1 MQFNA
6 EFQQKVVEI
15 FNNLLAAN
23 MTLSGQEKNAIQV
36 SFNNNLANI
45 LMYLQQM
52 QEAKAQVGQTLYT
65 SAVQNILANFISQTQ
80 MQLRQSV
87 PQTAAY
93 PGYLAGIN
101 TIPVGQ
107 PLWNQA
113 GWGQNIPM
121 GGMQPQP
128 QPVFRPVMAPPQQ
141 SFMSQ
146 PGATA
151 GLYST
156 GVQMPQSQ
164 QPQTQQKVVLTSQ
177 APEAAATK
185 PATTQT
191 VEKVDYREPIK
202 TNESEINGGD
212 KYLRIRKRIFTCSDN
227 HKAIDISVWVKKPTA
242 FPRQIVDD
250 VRTSIEPAANI
261 ITVFYRI
268 PYLMKVQ
275 SKGLIQTLNQIKRL
289 VNNDQ
294 NLSSTSGFTILESL
308 AAYMANQPS
317 SVVSLLETGI
327 VNDIRPRLALD
338 APSITIHSIQDVLK
352 LEETLTDD
360 AVKKAIDDL
369 VMTSIL
375 HLTELQAFEVTS
387 DQGWETAAGS
397 YYDGSKTWE
406 AYKSEA
412 SEEEFQKTAENWTV
426 LLGSEER
433 FIWTDVPVP
442 GTIVQFPDRLEVT
455 VFDFELTFTQPVE
468 SDFEFFISMIA
479 REEEKVGKLIV
490 SYAGIDTRYVMIT
503 GKNKIEF
510 NSMTLV

>member
-23 MTLSGQEKNAIQV
+23 MTLSGQEKNAIQMA
-36 SFNNNLANI
+36 FNNNLANI

-52 QEAKAQVGQTLYT
+52 QEAKAQVGQALYT
-65 SAVQNILANFISQTQ
+65 PAVQNVLANFIGQTQ

-93 PGYLAGIN
+93 PGYLSGIN

-113 GWGQNIPM
+113 GWSPNIPVN
-121 GGMQPQP
+121 GMQPQP
-128 QPVFRPVMAPPQQ
+128 MFRPVMAQPQQ
-141 SFMSQ
+141 TFMNQ

-164 QPQTQQKVVLTSQ
+164 QPQPQQKVVLTSQ
-177 APEAAATK
+177 APAAAATK
-185 PATTQT
+185 PDTTQT
-191 VEKVDYREPIK
+191 IEKVDYREPIK
-202 TNESEINGGD
+202 TNETEINGGD

-227 HKAIDISVWVKKPTA
+227 HKAIDIGVWTKKPTA
-242 FPRQIVDD
+242 FPSQIVDD
-250 VRTSIEPAANI
+250 IRTNIEPAANI
-261 ITVFYRI
+261 VTVFYRI
-268 PYLMKVQ
+268 PYLLKVQ
-275 SKGLIQTLNQIKRL
+275 SKGLIQTLNEIKRL

-294 NLSSTSGFTILESL
+294 NLSSTSGFAILESISM
-308 AAYMANQPS
+308 YMANQPS

-327 VNDIRPRLALD
+327 VNDIRPRLTID
-338 APSITIHSIQDVLK
+338 APSVTIHSIQDVLK
-352 LEETLTDD
+352 LEETLTDES
-360 AVKKAIDDL
+360 VKRAIDDL

-387 DQGWETAAGS
+387 DEGWETAAGS

-406 AYKSEA
+406 AYKNEA
-412 SEEEFQKTAENWTV
+412 SEEEFQKTANNWTV

-479 REEEKVGKLIV
+479 REEEKVGKLTV